1 MYKITKKSYT
11 KKKRTSIALDPDL
24 TKRLDKVLG
33 DKKLSQ
39 FARDVL
45 SKELDIIEMKNTI
58 DFYKKLGESG
68 QYHKIRQLEDDIKQ
82 LKRQHGGFEK
92 ELNYF
97 KKEYEYEEK
106 HEKHGALEEELAK
119 GWKEE
124 PELMKLLDR
133 EHKRTQDAYD
143 VYRKKKFLEKYSE
156 KEWNEFEKERK
167 EAIDKYK
174 KKKYKKLEKAKHT
187 HHV

>member
-106 HEKHGALEEELAK
+106 HEKHGALEKGMVK
-119 GWKEE
+119 GWEEE

-133 EHKRTQDAYD
+133 ERKRSQDVFDA
-143 VYRKKKFLEKYSE
+143 YRKKKFLEKYSV
-156 KEWNEFEKERK
+156 KEWNEFEKERNQGFK
-167 EAIDKYK
+167 KLRK
-174 KKKYKKLEKAKHT
+174 KK
-187 HHV
+187 HV